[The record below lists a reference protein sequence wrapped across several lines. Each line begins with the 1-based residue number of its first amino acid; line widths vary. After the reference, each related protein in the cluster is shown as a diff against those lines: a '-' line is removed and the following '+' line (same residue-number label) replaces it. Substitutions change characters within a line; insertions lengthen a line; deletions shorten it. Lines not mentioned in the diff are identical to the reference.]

1 MAKPLTQLQVKNITP
16 TDKPKRYH
24 DGDGLYLNVTSNGA
38 KSWVFRFMKHGKAT
52 TVGLGRYPEISLAD
66 ARISAADLRKKI
78 HFGFDPVAEKR
89 TISETARAEN
99 KKGVT
104 FDWCASEYIKA
115 HSPSWSNLKHADQW
129 RNTIKTYATPT
140 IGEMDVAKIETS
152 HIMSILEPIW
162 QTKAETASRV
172 RGRIE
177 NILDWAAVHK
187 HRTGE
192 NPARLKGHIE
202 VLLPARNKK
211 AAVRHHP
218 ALPFN
223 QLPSFMTELRK
234 RIGIAARAVEF
245 GILTGARS
253 SEIRGMVW
261 SELDD
266 ENDLWILPQERM
278 KAKREHRVPLS
289 AEALKIIADM
299 KKIKNGDLVFPGM
312 KIVDGKPITLSDMT
326 LTAVLK
332 RMDEDRTKN
341 GLLGWRDKDVVIT
354 MHGFRSCFRDWTAEK
369 TDYPSDMAEMALAHT
384 VSNQVE
390 AAYRRGDMMEK
401 RRAMM
406 QAWADYSSTPTE
418 IDVMC

>member
-1 MAKPLTQLQVKNITP
+1 MAKPLTQLQVKNLTP
-16 TDKPKRYH
+16 TAKDKCYL
-24 DGDGLYLNVTSNGA
+24 DGKGLMLKVTAQGS
-38 KSWVFRFMKHGKAT
+38 KSWIYRYMKHGKDT
-52 TVGLGRYPEISLAD
+52 WLGLGSYPDVSLAE
-66 ARISAADLRKKI
+66 AREHAADLRKKI
-78 HFGFDPVAEKR
+78 RYGFNPLVEKR
-89 TISETARAEN
+89 TLSETARAEN

-104 FDWCASEYIKA
+104 FDWCAEEYIKA
-115 HSPSWSNLKHADQW
+115 HSPSWTNPKHAAQW
-129 RNTIKTYATPT
+129 TATIKTYATPT
-140 IGEMDVAKIETS
+140 IGEMDVAKVDTT
-152 HIMSILEPIW
+152 HMMTILEPIW
-162 QTKAETASRV
+162 QSKAETASRV

-177 NILDWAAVHK
+177 NILDWATVHK

-192 NPARLKGHIE
+192 NPARLKGHLE

-211 AAVRHHP
+211 ATVRHFA
-218 ALPFN
+218 ALPFS
-223 QLPSFMTELRK
+223 QLPAFMIDLRK
-234 RIGIAARAVEF
+234 RGGIAAQAVEF

-266 ENDLWILPQERM
+266 ESGLWTIPPERM
-278 KAKREHRVPLS
+278 KAKKEHRVPLS

-312 KIVDGKPITLSDMT
+312 KMVKGEPIMLSDMT
-326 LTAVLK
+326 LTAVLR

-341 GLLGWRDKDVVIT
+341 GLQGWRDKDDIIT
-354 MHGFRSCFRDWTAEK
+354 MHGFRSCFRDWAAEK
-369 TDYPSDMAEMALAHT
+369 TDYPSEMAEMALAHT

-406 QAWADYSSTPTE
+406 QTWADFSG
-418 IDVMC
+418 